1 MSTQLINDMLDN
13 IMDDHAADAQ
23 QNFNDIISMKLT
35 DALDQRK
42 QDIAKQLGAFD
53 ASVQTDSWSN
63 QV

>member
-1 MSTQLINDMLDN
+1 MSNELIHNLLDN
-13 IMDDHAADAQ
+13 IAADHSAEAQ
-23 QNFNDIISMKLT
+23 QNFSDIISMKLT

-53 ASVQTDSWSN
+53 ASVQADSWSN

>member
-1 MSTQLINDMLDN
+1 MSTELIHNLLDN
-13 IMDDHAADAQ
+13 IAADHSAEAQ
-23 QNFNDIISMKLT
+23 QNFSDIISMKLT

-53 ASVQTDSWSN
+53 ASVQADSWSN